1 MSVSVP
7 LRLRPLEIGDLLD
20 ETFRMYRRHFL
31 LFAGISVILAI
42 PTAALYG
49 LGLAWLTVGLQQADS
64 STDLQLVGGFWI
76 GFLAALLV
84 GVLIMPFTH
93 SAVTYAACESALG
106 RPVTAGG
113 VFKGVLRRYFPLL
126 GYWLMFNN
134 VTGTFAVLLCVAP
147 FVLWI
152 WVFVMW
158 IAVTPAMFIENIGI
172 AEAVTRSRQ
181 LVQGRWWRTFL
192 IVGLTVVIYELVA
205 LALGAFL
212 QIAQFLLE
220 LVLSPFLASAIALT
234 VGQLLSALLT
244 PIFQIVLVLIYFDL
258 RVRKEALDLFQMAY
272 RLAAPAAAI

>member
-1 MSVSVP
+1 
-7 LRLRPLEIGDLLD
+7 
-20 ETFRMYRRHFL
+20 MYRRHFL

-64 STDLQLVGGFWI
+64 STDLQLAGGFWI

-113 VFKGVLRRYFPLL
+113 VFKGVITRYFPLL
-126 GYWLMFNN
+126 GYWLLFNN
-134 VTGTFAVLLCVAP
+134 VTGTFAVVLCIAP

-212 QIAQFLLE
+212 QIAQLLLE

>member
-1 MSVSVP
+1 
-7 LRLRPLEIGDLLD
+7 
-20 ETFRMYRRHFL
+20 
-31 LFAGISVILAI
+31 
-42 PTAALYG
+42 
-49 LGLAWLTVGLQQADS
+49 
-64 STDLQLVGGFWI
+64 
-76 GFLAALLV
+76 
-84 GVLIMPFTH
+84 
-93 SAVTYAACESALG
+93 
-106 RPVTAGG
+106 
-113 VFKGVLRRYFPLL
+113 
-126 GYWLMFNN
+126 
-134 VTGTFAVLLCVAP
+134 
-147 FVLWI
+147 
-152 WVFVMW
+152 MW

>member
-1 MSVSVP
+1 
-7 LRLRPLEIGDLLD
+7 
-20 ETFRMYRRHFL
+20 
-31 LFAGISVILAI
+31 
-42 PTAALYG
+42 
-49 LGLAWLTVGLQQADS
+49 
-64 STDLQLVGGFWI
+64 
-76 GFLAALLV
+76 
-84 GVLIMPFTH
+84 VLCI
-93 SAVTYAACESALG
+93 
-106 RPVTAGG
+106 
-113 VFKGVLRRYFPLL
+113 
-126 GYWLMFNN
+126 
-134 VTGTFAVLLCVAP
+134 AP

-172 AEAVTRSRQ
+172 TEAVTRSRQ

-220 LVLSPFLASAIALT
+220 LVLSPFLASAIALS

-258 RVRKEALDLFQMAY
+258 RVRKEALDLFQMAH
-272 RLAAPAAAI
+272 RLAAPAADLTACFA